1 MNRHAPATF
10 YSANALMR
18 GERDMADDQAAKL
31 DEVERLLN
39 DPEVVM
45 QPGRI
50 WSLMAEISAASDL
63 TPQQGASLG

>member
-1 MNRHAPATF
+1 
-10 YSANALMR
+10 
-18 GERDMADDQAAKL
+18 MADDQAAKL

-50 WSLMAEISAASDL
+50 WSLLAEISAASDL
-63 TPQQGASLG
+63 APQQGASLG